1 MSAAL
6 ITLLLLGL
14 GAAALVGPLLASI
27 ILAVQL
33 NRRTQDQR
41 EHDRPLPQPAKSALG

>member
-1 MSAAL
+1 MSAVL
-6 ITLLLLGL
+6 LTLLLLAV

-33 NRRTQDQR
+33 NRRTRDQR
-41 EHDRPLPQPAKSALG
+41 EYDRPLPQPAKSALG